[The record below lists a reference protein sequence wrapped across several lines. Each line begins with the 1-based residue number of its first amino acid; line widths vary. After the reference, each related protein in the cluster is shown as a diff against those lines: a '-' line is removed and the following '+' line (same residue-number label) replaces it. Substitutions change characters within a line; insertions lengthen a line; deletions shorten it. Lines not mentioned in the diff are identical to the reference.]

1 MTGEQVPRSDDSV
14 HLETSPLGT
23 TGGSSTIVRR
33 SDAKPYA
40 DWLEPRSATLADVP
54 HTNDDAIIEWMHA
67 SLDSLVRLIERVA
80 PGMRGSVLLLD
91 DDGVTLRHG
100 AAPHLPEAYCRLI
113 DGERIGPVA
122 GSCGTAAY
130 RRERVIVRDI
140 ATDPLWANYRAA
152 AEPFG
157 LAACWS
163 TPILDIEGRVL
174 GTFAMYYDEPREPVA
189 ADIELTET
197 ATQLSANII
206 TRARA
211 AKALRVRTESA
222 ERLAAALRQREEE
235 LRSSHSRLRAALEAS
250 STSTWDWDMRTN
262 AVDCDEGLFR
272 LFGVDPAEASGSF
285 ELFVSRI
292 HPADREGVIAA
303 AQRCATDGVDLDE
316 DFRIVRPDGSIRWA
330 VDKGKVVFDD
340 DGKPRRLIGA
350 CVDVTE
356 GRVRDE
362 QFHALAETI
371 PQLAWMA
378 DANGVI
384 YWYNRRWYDY
394 TGTSLQEMQGWGWT
408 AVHHPD
414 HVDRVVRRIQ
424 HSWNT
429 GEPWEDSFPLRGRDG
444 RYRWFL
450 SRAQPI
456 RDADGTIVRWF
467 GTNTDI
473 NELREAELAR
483 DRALA
488 EAKNERERL
497 YDVFMQAP
505 AAIAV
510 LEGANHVFTVA
521 NPRYQNLVGGR
532 EILGQSVRD
541 ALPELSG
548 QGFFE
553 LLDNVFSS
561 GQPYAEHE
569 RVVRLDRDGE
579 GNLEDLYVDFVYQP
593 LEDASRK
600 TFGVLVH
607 AVDVTNQV
615 RARLEI
621 VAARAEA
628 ERANKAKSEFLAA
641 MSHDLRTPLNSIG
654 GYADLAAEGVDGPT
668 SEAQRKAMARI
679 RRASDHLLSLI
690 NDILGFAKVEAGRLS
705 LQLADIPVKD
715 AVTGAVAMVEPQAA
729 KKALTLIARH
739 GATEIRAHADRERLT
754 QILTNLLTNAVKFTA
769 TGSIAVE
776 WQADEKV
783 VSISVHDTGRG
794 IPPEKLASVFEPFVQ
809 AGRSAEEQQQ
819 GVGLGLA
826 ISRQLARAMGGD
838 LTVESKVS
846 EGSTF
851 TLRLPRGS
859 DVVRP

>member
-1 MTGEQVPRSDDSV
+1 MTGEVSRSDDSV
-14 HLETSPLGT
+14 QLEIPPLGT
-23 TGGSSTIVRR
+23 IARSSTFVRPD
-33 SDAKPYA
+33 DARTDA
-40 DWLEPRSATLADVP
+40 DRAEPRPATRADVP
-54 HTNDDAIIEWMHA
+54 VTNDDAIIDWMHA
-67 SLDSLVRLIERVA
+67 SLDSLVMLIERVA

-100 AAPHLPEAYCRLI
+100 AAPHLPEAYCQLI

-152 AEPFG
+152 AEAFG

-197 ATQLSANII
+197 ATRLSANII

-235 LRSSHSRLRAALEAS
+235 LRSSHTRLRAALEAS

-272 LFGVDPAEASGSF
+272 LFGVDPAEGSGSF
-285 ELFVSRI
+285 DVFVSRI
-292 HPADREGVIAA
+292 HAADRERVIAA

-330 VDKGKVVFDD
+330 VDKGKVVFGD
-340 DGKPRRLIGA
+340 DGKPLRLIGA

-378 DANGVI
+378 DADGVI

-394 TGTSLQEMQGWGWT
+394 TGTTLYEMQRRGWT

-414 HVDRVVRRIQ
+414 YVDRVVRRIQ
-424 HSWNT
+424 HSWST

-444 RYRWFL
+444 QYRWFL

-456 RDADGTIVRWF
+456 RDADGQIVRWF

-488 EAKNERERL
+488 EAKHERERL

-510 LEGANHVFTVA
+510 LEGAEHLFTVA
-521 NPRYQNLVGGR
+521 NPRYQKLVGGR
-532 EILGQSVRD
+532 EVLGRPVRD
-541 ALPELSG
+541 ALPELDG

-553 LLDNVFSS
+553 LLDKVFSS
-561 GQPYAEHE
+561 GEAYAERE

-579 GNLEDLYVDFVYQP
+579 GSTAELYVDFVYQP
-593 LEDASRK
+593 LEDASSN

-621 VAARAEA
+621 AAARAEA

-654 GYADLAAEGVDGPT
+654 GYADLAAEGVYGPT

-705 LQLADIPVKD
+705 LQLADVSVKN
-715 AVTGAVAMVEPQAA
+715 AVAEAVAMVEPQAA
-729 KKALTLIARH
+729 KKGLALIARH

-776 WQADEKV
+776 WQAGEKL
-783 VSISVHDTGRG
+783 VSVSVRDTGRG
-794 IPPEKLASVFEPFVQ
+794 IPAEKLTAVFEPFVQ

-838 LTVESKVS
+838 LTVESTVG

-851 TLRLPRGS
+851 TLRLPRGP